1 MRSSVQKRPVEAP
14 PGTIGTAR
22 VQRRTHDLLA
32 RLRPGDIAVVDHL
45 DMDRRTA
52 QALVDAGAVAVVDTV
67 AIISGRYPNLG
78 PQLLVEAGVEV
89 VDGVGTVALGAIAD
103 GAEVRVHEGA
113 VYVDDVE
120 VARGRV
126 LDAVSVADAME
137 RARSGLATQLAALT
151 HNSTELLRREQ
162 DLLLHGLGVPRLATP
177 IAGRP
182 VVVVAGDYDQDSEL
196 AGVRVF
202 LREQGPVIVAVGAAA
217 DGLRRAG
224 VRVDVVV
231 LDADDELPTAA
242 SLRAA
247 RDVVVRIDRGSTP
260 AILEQL
266 DRLGVRPAL
275 IESAVAPA
283 DAALVVAD
291 AADPTVIVAVGLR
304 GTLAELLDSQRPGV
318 ASAFLTR
325 LKVGPRLVDG
335 AAVPLLYS
343 GRVRP
348 WHLLVVMLAGLV
360 ALAAAISVTPV
371 GHEWAQQWSQSL
383 ADACSDLYDQAL
395 GLFR

>member
-1 MRSSVQKRPVEAP
+1 M
-14 PGTIGTAR
+14 
-22 VQRRTHDLLA
+22 
-32 RLRPGDIAVVDHL
+32 VDHL
-45 DMDRRTA
+45 DMDRHTA
-52 QALVDAGAVAVVDTV
+52 QALVDAGVVAVVDAV

-78 PQLLVEAGVEV
+78 PQLLADAGVEI
-89 VDGVGTVALGAIAD
+89 VDGVGPAALGAISD
-103 GAEVRVHEGA
+103 GAAIRLHDGVVL
-113 VYVDDVE
+113 VDDVE

-126 LDAVSVADAME
+126 LDAESVAAEME
-137 RARSGLATQLAALT
+137 RARAGLATQLAGLT

-162 DLLLHGLGVPRLATP
+162 DVLLHGIGVPRLATR

-182 VVVVAGDYDQDSEL
+182 VVVVAGDYDQDHEL

-202 LREQGPVIVAVGAAA
+202 LREQRPVVIAVGTAA
-217 DGLRRAG
+217 DALRRTG

-231 LDADDELPTAA
+231 LDADDELPSAA

-247 RDVVVRIDRGSTP
+247 RDVVVRLDRGSSP
-260 AILEQL
+260 AILGQL
-266 DRLGVRPAL
+266 DRLGVRPVL
-275 IESAVAPA
+275 IESAVAAA

-291 AADPTVIVAVGLR
+291 AADPSVIVAVGLR
-304 GTLAELLDSQRPGV
+304 GTLAELLDSQRTGV

-348 WHLLVVMLAGLV
+348 WHLLVVMVAGLV

-371 GHEWAQQWSQSL
+371 GHDWA
-383 ADACSDLYDQAL
+383 SDLYDIAT
-395 GLFR
+395 GLFS

>member
-22 VQRRTHDLLA
+22 VERRSRDLVA

-45 DMDRRTA
+45 DMDRHTA
-52 QALVDAGAVAVVDTV
+52 QALVDAGVVAVVDAV

-78 PQLLVEAGVEV
+78 PQLLADAGVEI
-89 VDGVGTVALGAIAD
+89 VDGVGPAALGAISD
-103 GAEVRVHEGA
+103 GAAIRLHDGVVL
-113 VYVDDVE
+113 VDDVE

-126 LDAVSVADAME
+126 LDAESVAAEME
-137 RARSGLATQLAALT
+137 RARAGLATQLAGLT

-162 DLLLHGLGVPRLATP
+162 DVLLHGIGVPRLATR

-182 VVVVAGDYDQDSEL
+182 VVVVAGDYDQDHEL

-202 LREQGPVIVAVGAAA
+202 LREQRPVVIAVGTAA
-217 DGLRRAG
+217 DALRRTG

-231 LDADDELPTAA
+231 LDADDELPSAA

-247 RDVVVRIDRGSTP
+247 RDVVVRLDRGSSP
-260 AILEQL
+260 AILGQL
-266 DRLGVRPAL
+266 DRLGVRPVL
-275 IESAVAPA
+275 IESAVAAA

-291 AADPTVIVAVGLR
+291 AADPSVIVAVGLR
-304 GTLAELLDSQRPGV
+304 GTLAELLDSQRTGV

-348 WHLLVVMLAGLV
+348 WHLLVVMVAGLV

-371 GHEWAQQWSQSL
+371 GHDWA
-383 ADACSDLYDQAL
+383 SDLYDIAT
-395 GLFR
+395 GLFS